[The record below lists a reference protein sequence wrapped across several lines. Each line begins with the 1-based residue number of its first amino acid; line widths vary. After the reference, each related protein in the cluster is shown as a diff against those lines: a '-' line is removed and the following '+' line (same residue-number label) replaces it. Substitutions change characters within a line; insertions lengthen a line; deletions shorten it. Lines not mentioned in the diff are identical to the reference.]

1 MHSSFI
7 VFSAITAFQ
16 QTQTRWLTASNFLIL
31 FFSKKQRKQNEPFF
45 CRFAVFGGAAIQ
57 MENQAQLLWKAGVEL
72 YNDPSYFQAGQG
84 SNTAA
89 LFSGAYLDSPAPPG
103 KTGTYKIEKIEI

>member
-1 MHSSFI
+1 M
-7 VFSAITAFQ
+7 
-16 QTQTRWLTASNFLIL
+16 NL
-31 FFSKKQRKQNEPFF
+31 FF
-45 CRFAVFGGAAIQ
+45 RFAVFGGAAIQ

-103 KTGTYKIEKIEI
+103 KTGTYKIEKLKFTNMCIILVVIIVKNYFYSFIPLLISL